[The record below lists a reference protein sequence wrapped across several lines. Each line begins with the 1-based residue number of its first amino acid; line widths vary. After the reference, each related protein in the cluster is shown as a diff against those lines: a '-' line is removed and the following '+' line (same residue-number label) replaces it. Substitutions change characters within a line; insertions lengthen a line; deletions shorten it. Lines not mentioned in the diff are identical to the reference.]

1 MAGIGVKLQKIFDKK
16 SIAAH
21 LVGFVYSTISTVAPM
36 FVIIGNIMLMSVV
49 LGYDTLSYARRGLFS
64 GTVLYIFI
72 FSLLTAAP
80 FNAVL
85 SRYMSDV
92 IYEEKYD
99 NILSC
104 YYLGLILNVAL
115 SCLFGIPFC
124 VWEYIAGG
132 VHLLFVFTGF
142 CGYIALVLVFY
153 SMLYLSICKDYQKIS
168 LYFLLGMVFAFLMS
182 LFLVWGCHREI
193 AYSMLLALTCGFFL
207 TAALEAATI
216 QRYFKKN
223 SNCYKE
229 VLAYFKKYWQLVA
242 PTYDLATCIAMFTNI
257 SATIIFISRVEM
269 HFHGRYKAYS
279 EAVTGGRWRD
289 IRNAKNRMF
298 RQLAAELLNLVRIQ
312 FIITVVVYLVCVII
326 LPAYG
331 FGGEVLQIYPCLA
344 AGYFILFLF
353 YAEIIFLYY
362 FNDTNGALIATAA
375 FSLVTFLGT
384 LVSSHWSN
392 IWYGM
397 GLVAGSFIGFT
408 IGYFRIRW
416 LERHLDA
423 HIFCKGELFPSKN
436 EKKPSSIVYKREKPK
451 KRKGKK
457 AW

>member
-1 MAGIGVKLQKIFDKK
+1 MV
-16 SIAAH
+16 
-21 LVGFVYSTISTVAPM
+21 VA
-36 FVIIGNIMLMSVV
+36 NS
-49 LGYDTLSYARRGLFS
+49 
-64 GTVLYIFI
+64 
-72 FSLLTAAP
+72 
-80 FNAVL
+80 
-85 SRYMSDV
+85 
-92 IYEEKYD
+92 
-99 NILSC
+99 
-104 YYLGLILNVAL
+104 
-115 SCLFGIPFC
+115 
-124 VWEYIAGG
+124 
-132 VHLLFVFTGF
+132 FVF
-142 CGYIALVLVFY
+142 
-153 SMLYLSICKDYQKIS
+153 
-168 LYFLLGMVFAFLMS
+168 
-182 LFLVWGCHREI
+182 
-193 AYSMLLALTCGFFL
+193 
-207 TAALEAATI
+207 
-216 QRYFKKN
+216 
-223 SNCYKE
+223 
-229 VLAYFKKYWQLVA
+229 A

-416 LERHLDA
+416 LERHLYA
-423 HIFCKGELFPSKN
+423 NIFCKGELFPSKN